1 MKKWVI
7 IIGMNVFALNLS
19 AQSHEAQQLLLDW
32 EKLTQF
38 KKILQ
43 DMYDGYKI
51 IHKGY
56 TTIRDIS
63 SGNFNLHKGFLDALM
78 EVSPVVKKYK
88 RIADIISYQLQ
99 IIKQYKLAFS
109 QFKEDNTFTIEE
121 IDYIWKVYTNLFN
134 ESVKNLDELTMVITA
149 GRLRMS
155 DDERLQAIDRIY
167 ASIEDQFAFL
177 KDFNNSASYLS
188 MQRRSERTEID
199 MSRRILGY

>member
-1 MKKWVI
+1 MKKWFLILSVSI
-7 IIGMNVFALNLS
+7 FSINLT
-19 AQSHEAQQLLLDW
+19 AQSHEVQQLLLDW

-51 IHKGY
+51 INKGY

-78 EVSPVVKKYK
+78 EVSPVVKRYK
-88 RIADIISYQLQ
+88 RIGDIISYQLQ
-99 IIKQYKLAFS
+99 IVRQYKTAFS
-109 QFKEDNTFTIEE
+109 EFKDAKTFTPEE
-121 IDYIWKVYTNLFN
+121 INYIGKVYANLFD
-134 ESVKNLDELTMVITA
+134 ESVKNLDELALVITA

-167 ASIEDQFAFL
+167 ASIEDQFSFL

-188 MQRRSERTEID
+188 LQRQSDKTEID
-199 MSRRILGY
+199 ISRRILGY